1 MADNT
6 LQYLSG
12 RGWLVF
18 SGGHTAGS
26 PIRAQALARAKT
38 YGSTA
43 YISLADDDGDALMDD
58 MEDLG
63 ARSGY
68 FVDLEFDTP
77 EDIIEQL
84 ETASLIVIEI
94 GSSVDTLYSALQ
106 GAALQGIREAYQRGA
121 LILLEGLTVNLFG
134 RYTLSDDGELL
145 DGFDWV
151 KNTFIEPQSTGLED
165 SRAVQ
170 LVLANIPDAIA
181 INIAAGSALCVGAG
195 GLVEI
200 WGDNREVT
208 ISLGRSYA
216 ESD

>member
-26 PIRAQALARAKT
+26 PIRAQALARSKT

-43 YISLADDDGDALMDD
+43 YISLADDSGDALMDD

-68 FVDLEFDTP
+68 FVDLEFDKP
-77 EDIIEQL
+77 EDIVEQL
-84 ETASLIVIEI
+84 QTASLIVVEV
-94 GSSVDTLYSALQ
+94 GSSVDALYSALQ
-106 GAALQGIREAYQRGA
+106 GAALEGIREAYQRGA
-121 LILLEGLTVNLFG
+121 LILLEVLTVNLFG
-134 RYTLSDDGELL
+134 RYTLSDGGELL

-151 KNTFIEPQSTGLED
+151 QNTFIEPQSTGLED

-170 LVLANIPDAIA
+170 LVLANIPNAIA
-181 INIAAGSALCVGAG
+181 VNIAAGSALCLGEN